1 MQQTEIRLQIPVDI
15 IKKIEK
21 IIERQNI
28 TVGDYI
34 ISSVSEVADRDFRNI
49 VKPFSFDFW
58 GGGREIK

>member
-21 IIERQNI
+21 IIEQQNI

-49 VKPFSFDFW
+49 VKPFSFDFFW
-58 GGGREIK
+58 GSREIK